1 MTSAREQRIRQLRS
15 RVLVRSWDYRQ
26 RRHARGI
33 WFRLRRL
40 LADASQAYAITRQ
53 DADLLVAEGHRVEP
67 LGRELEPPK
76 LILFAPAARLAGI
89 ASRRPLAVR
98 LSADLMLA
106 DCLALVAFQD
116 GADGSPPLA

>member
-1 MTSAREQRIRQLRS
+1 MTPALERRIRQWRS

-53 DADLLVAEGHRVEP
+53 DADALIAEGHQVESV
-67 LGRELEPPK
+67 GKELEPPK
-76 LILFAPAARLAGI
+76 LIVFASAARVAGI

-98 LSADLMLA
+98 LSADLMQA
-106 DCLALVAFQD
+106 DSLALVPFHGEGD
-116 GADGSPPLA
+116 THP